1 MTARIDPPCDVA
13 QPADLSVFDP
23 HLLSHCPECGHGTL
37 CSPALC
43 SRRIALRREQLHAR
57 LRESVRMLD
66 GASNVYDIAHAR
78 SARAG
83 RR

>member
-1 MTARIDPPCDVA
+1 MTHVPEMPADCP

-57 LRESVRMLD
+57 LAQSVRLLD
-66 GASNVYDIAHAR
+66 GDATVVDLASVRAR
-78 SARAG
+78 RAK
-83 RR
+83 